1 MPRSSFLQY
10 LKELEAHQAE
20 HIALQQKAER
30 ERARIAVEK
39 AAAEQYAKGFGEVK
53 DRNFQTE
60 EIVEDSFGMRWLQCE
75 RCESIKSKDEF
86 SLIGRRHRPGVGIC
100 TECARKKN

>member
-20 HIALQQKAER
+20 HKALQQKAER

-75 RCESIKSKDEF
+75 RCEGIKSKDEF

-100 TECARKKN
+100 TECARKMN